1 MVDTHCHLF
10 LSDYPDIEDIV
21 KKMDNNIIVISGV
34 DDDSNREVIKLCSLY
49 DNVYGCLG
57 IHPENACSKYNLKY
71 IEEHINDEKIIGV
84 GEIGLDYYYTND
96 NKKEQ
101 IDLFCKQIK
110 IAKKYNK
117 PIVVHSRD
125 AISDTYEIIKKYN
138 CGCKTDIHCYS
149 SSLEMA
155 YKFVELGCK
164 LGIGGVVTFK
174 NSAKLKEVVRN
185 IDLEHLLLETDSPY
199 LSPAPFRGERNQP
212 YNVIYVAKEIGLL
225 KNIDYRKVLKTTSK
239 NSCDFFGF
247 DFKV

>member
-1 MVDTHCHLF
+1 MIDTHCHLF

-138 CGCKTDIHCYS
+138 YGYKTDIHCYS

-225 KNIDYRKVLKTTSK
+225 KNIDYREVLKTTSK